1 MGIWG
6 YIIKH
11 PQTDE
16 FAYSHRLSLGQCVG
30 YPKEKLHD
38 NSFWE
43 LTCVHL
49 HILYSCESRGKVL
62 HNAQS
67 NRSLAASHSRGTKPP
82 CWRAKSQWNK
92 PTNKGKYHLKIC
104 MPFYLSC
111 PSATL
116 PSSMAVL
123 YHVNGQQQRVYSIP

>member
-1 MGIWG
+1 MNLLIL
-6 YIIKH
+6 
-11 PQTDE
+11 T
-16 FAYSHRLSLGQCVG
+16 AYLFGQCVG

-92 PTNKGKYHLKIC
+92 PTNKGKYHLKILYAILFVMSQC
-104 MPFYLSC
+104 DFALQHGGFVSREWPAAKGLFNPINPF
-111 PSATL
+111 
-116 PSSMAVL
+116 
-123 YHVNGQQQRVYSIP
+123 